1 MRTVLVGV
9 AVALVAVVQSSHAA
23 EVRIPRSMQG
33 DKGKYYLL
41 ERSTKGGIITA
52 VSRRDGVD
60 SVVFTRTET
69 NCKTKKMRV
78 LGESETSVRDI
89 NNNSTKWFDL
99 VPGSSK
105 SDLFNYLCK
114 K

>member
-1 MRTVLVGV
+1 MKSVLASV
-9 AVALVAVVQSSHAA
+9 AVGLLVLTQVSIAA
-23 EVRIPRSMQG
+23 EVRIPRSMPG

-41 ERSTKGGIITA
+41 EKSTKGGIITA
-52 VSRRDGVD
+52 VARRDGVD

-69 NCKTKKMRV
+69 NCKARKMRV
-78 LGESETSVRDI
+78 LGESETSIRDI
-89 NNNSTKWFDL
+89 NNTPSNWFDL

>member
-1 MRTVLVGV
+1 MKTVLMSVVVG
-9 AVALVAVVQSSHAA
+9 LVVMTQSSYAA
-23 EVRIPRSMQG
+23 EVRIPRSVQG

-52 VSRRDGVD
+52 VARRDGVD

-69 NCKTKKMRV
+69 NCKAGKMRV
-78 LGESETSVRDI
+78 LGDSETSIREI

-114 K
+114 S

>member
-1 MRTVLVGV
+1 MKS
-9 AVALVAVVQSSHAA
+9 AVISAALVVLTMGHVADAA
-23 EVRIPRSMQG
+23 EVRIPRSVQG

-41 ERSTKGGIITA
+41 ERTTNGGIITA

-69 NCKTKKMRV
+69 NCKAGKMRV
-78 LGESETSVRDI
+78 LGESETSIKDI
-89 NNNSTKWFDL
+89 NNNSTRWFDL